1 MATPAKAWTG
11 DGYDAVRSPVTN
23 PFGRMYCET
32 PGMGTSQPRS
42 NSKRAWKLARSEELN
57 ARAEAVAR
65 ETLRGTALKIHRRI
79 HDVTTH
85 EADQPRLK
93 PVFALGESTP

>member
-11 DGYDAVRSPVTN
+11 DGYDAARSSVTN
-23 PFGRMYCET
+23 PFGRMYSAT

-42 NSKRAWKLARSEELN
+42 NSKRALKLARSEELN

-65 ETLRGTALKIHRRI
+65 ETLRETALQIHRRI
-79 HDVTTH
+79 HDVITH
-85 EADQPRLK
+85 EAD
-93 PVFALGESTP
+93 